1 MVINPQVAPQNPCLN
16 SGSRAHLVAA
26 QAGWSRVT
34 ALRGALSWR
43 LVTWEQLVA
52 QAWPAAQNERIGD
65 GDWLLR
71 YSGGVTKRANS
82 VQVLGPAERPGP
94 ADLDAAVAEVEAFYA
109 GHGLPS
115 CFQLGPG
122 APGWLETELA
132 ERGYRTA
139 DPTLI
144 MTAPLP
150 GPESDTLEE
159 TFGTGPAVAVHER
172 PSLDWLDAWLAVDG
186 RGGSEQ
192 VPWAR
197 TILTGHPAGYAE
209 VGGES
214 GEPPLAVGRG
224 VPQGEWLGVY
234 CMATEPDRRRRGY
247 GAAVLRALL
256 AWGARRGAERAYLL
270 VTEANKPA
278 RALYE
283 RAGFEVAGAYTYRL
297 KG

>member
-1 MVINPQVAPQNPCLN
+1 M
-16 SGSRAHLVAA
+16 
-26 QAGWSRVT
+26 
-34 ALRGALSWR
+34 
-43 LVTWEQLVA
+43 TWEQLVA
-52 QAWPAAQNERIGD
+52 QAWPAAQNERI

-94 ADLDAAVAEVEAFYA
+94 RELDAAVAEVEGFYA

-122 APGWLETELA
+122 APDWLAGELA
-132 ERGYRTA
+132 GRGYRTV

-144 MTAPLP
+144 MTAPLT
-150 GPESDTLEE
+150 GPEPDVPDPEPVT
-159 TFGTGPAVAVHER
+159 VHDR
-172 PSLDWLDAWLAVDG
+172 PSLDWLDAWLSVDG
-186 RGGSEQ
+186 RGGPEQ

-197 TILTGHPAGYAE
+197 TILTGHPSVYAE
-209 VGGES
+209 VGGDS
-214 GEPPLAVGRG
+214 GGPPRAVGRG

-234 CMATEPDRRRRGY
+234 CMATEPSQRRRGY
-247 GAAVLRALL
+247 GAAVLRTLR

-278 RALYE
+278 LRLYE
-283 RAGFEVAGAYTYRL
+283 RAGFEVAAHYSYQV